1 MPRERGLAE
10 VLDAKISARRCLA
23 LLALLAIADPL
34 CRCGDEGSESEE
46 VSRHWTKGLCLGTS
60 IGAMVICRNRD
71 QGRVPSDQV

>member
-10 VLDAKISARRCLA
+10 VLDAKISARRC
-23 LLALLAIADPL
+23 LALLAIADPL

-46 VSRHWTKGLCLGTS
+46 VSRHWTKGLCLGRT

-71 QGRVPSDQV
+71 QGGVPSDQV